1 MNKEM
6 MESSIIQQIRSSYSS
21 LVILVKKKHD
31 SWWMHIDYQALN
43 ALTIKDKFH
52 ILLIEGLLD
61 ELHGSTFLSKIDLRS
76 GYHQIWMYDVDIYKT
91 AFRTHDGHYEFCVMS
106 FGLTKAPSTFQALM
120 NDIFKTYP
128 RRFVLVFFDDIL
140 IYSLGFEDRLYH
152 LQVILQVLC
161 DHQLLAIRSKCTF
174 GSLSVEYLGQ
184 IIIAEGVATNPTKIQ
199 VVRD

>member
-1 MNKEM
+1 M

-76 GYHQIWMYDVDIYKT
+76 GYHQI
-91 AFRTHDGHYEFCVMS
+91 
-106 FGLTKAPSTFQALM
+106 
-120 NDIFKTYP
+120 
-128 RRFVLVFFDDIL
+128 
-140 IYSLGFEDRLYH
+140 
-152 LQVILQVLC
+152 
-161 DHQLLAIRSKCTF
+161 
-174 GSLSVEYLGQ
+174 
-184 IIIAEGVATNPTKIQ
+184 
-199 VVRD
+199 